1 VGYTQAIELRPAHAI
16 YYANRA
22 AAHIRLEEYG
32 SAIAD
37 ATQAIEVD
45 PDYIKVGRGRQTP
58 GAKSGASDAAAHPR
72 CTSRR
77 GRSRCARASPAP
89 PRQEA

>member
-1 VGYTQAIELRPAHAI
+1 VGYTQAIEERPDHAI

-37 ATQAIEVD
+37 ASKAIEVD
-45 PDYIKVGRGRQTP
+45 PDYIKVRACAGGGCRLVFLLVWQW
-58 GAKSGASDAAAHPR
+58 
-72 CTSRR
+72 
-77 GRSRCARASPAP
+77 RSRWWQWCCALFK
-89 PRQEA
+89 RQ